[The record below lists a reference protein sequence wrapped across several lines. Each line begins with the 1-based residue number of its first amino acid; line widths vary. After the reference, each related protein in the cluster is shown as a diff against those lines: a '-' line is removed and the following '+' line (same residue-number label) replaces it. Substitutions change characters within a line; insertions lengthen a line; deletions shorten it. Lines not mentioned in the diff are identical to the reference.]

1 MLMANEPP
9 PEVQR
14 AAAIVDAW
22 LKGQPGV
29 LSSGTPQPQPRA
41 ETAAEKFRRMRLAE
55 FDQSQMP
62 ARK

>member
-1 MLMANEPP
+1 MANEPP
-9 PEVQR
+9 EEVKR
-14 AAAIVDAW
+14 AAAVVDNW

-29 LSSGTPQPQPRA
+29 LSTGAPQPLQRRA
-41 ETAAEKFRRMRLAE
+41 ETAVEKFRRQRLAE